1 MPQHFD
7 GTTITISPFGGES
20 DICPND
26 IHKSQTHFDWSNT
39 SIQFTSHNIYRVSR
53 AMFAAD
59 NDVLSDICRQG
70 YRDTLKYLNNNCKC
84 KKG

>member
-39 SIQFTSHNIYRVSR
+39 SIQLTQVFSLQVIIY
-53 AMFAAD
+53 
-59 NDVLSDICRQG
+59 IE
-70 YRDTLKYLNNNCKC
+70 
-84 KKG
+84 